1 MKKMIKSWIDHK
13 TYRIE
18 TYGWF
23 DAFIGEPWEDMV
35 VIPLE
40 KTVKVIQWIPRLWNI
55 RDWEGTD
62 TLRVLDYH
70 LSKVQKVLQE
80 DPHHWDEKTN
90 KRSGPIYAKQVKEAR
105 ISIAKILEDEF
116 CKTEWKAYYKKYGR
130 PTLSKK
136 GLLSKNNDPVSHK
149 LFRKNYELAEKRK
162 KEEYD
167 KLFKNLKDNIECW
180 WT

>member
-1 MKKMIKSWIDHK
+1 M
-13 TYRIE
+13 
-18 TYGWF
+18 
-23 DAFIGEPWEDMV
+23 
-35 VIPLE
+35 
-40 KTVKVIQWIPRLWNI
+40 N
-55 RDWEGTD
+55 
-62 TLRVLDYH
+62 
-70 LSKVQKVLQE
+70 
-80 DPHHWDEKTN
+80 
-90 KRSGPIYAKQVKEAR
+90 
-105 ISIAKILEDEF
+105 
-116 CKTEWKAYYKKYGR
+116 YKKYGR